1 MPILLRPPASRRR
14 KKVDR
19 VHDRHGRYILGAE
32 IDRPDAA
39 NHLRGEIRRIHVS
52 RLKHAYRHAAVR
64 LDRQAQNH
72 LASQS
77 WVIAQLPVVQPVERR
92 LVAIEHDLYFFVG
105 ASRTWPAACLRSVGA
120 GDRGDRADCAAYP
133 HTTNPASSATAVATA
148 SSSSAAASHTAAQ
161 GGYVNAAAR
170 SRRIARQQRACR
182 GTAYFI
188 GGNVTRIG
196 SERNHDGVL
205 S

>member
-19 VHDRHGRYILGAE
+19 VHDRHGRYILRAE

-52 RLKHAYRHAAVR
+52 RLQHAHRNAAVR
-64 LDRQAQNH
+64 LDRQPQNH
-72 LASQS
+72 LAFQG

-105 ASRTWPAACLRSVGA
+105 ASGTWPAACLWSVGG
-120 GDRGDRADCAAYP
+120 GDRGDRADYAACP
-133 HTTNPASSATAVATA
+133 TTNPASSATVSASSASTPTATSVATA
-148 SSSSAAASHTAAQ
+148 S
-161 GGYVNAAAR
+161 
-170 SRRIARQQRACR
+170 
-182 GTAYFI
+182 
-188 GGNVTRIG
+188 
-196 SERNHDGVL
+196 
-205 S
+205 